1 MPPGGTTFRAH
12 LLPFF
17 PGRKTLP
24 GGQFPAL
31 PSLDSASLG
40 RGRLSISRL
49 PSRFPRD
56 LCKSRGGGDI
66 CLTAKSP
73 ILRVPGCKSTGWL
86 WGERGAHFRPTTIQ
100 DASNLSLRASYAIFS
115 MVEDFWRKI
124 FLKNSKRIGIT
135 GIGRLMEKEL
145 VNWKELKSCWIISK
159 GLRNWKIVWLRPQL
173 VRFSQRK
180 IRIFPVTILSGSAK
194 HSHGVSRSHER
205 AFTRYRNSPYKDKPF
220 FLSSLSFSTPINLV
234 LAAPDRHAPLRLITK
249 RGENTKWNPRIK
261 ISFSSLSWFKKWT
274 NIYIYNRS

>member
-1 MPPGGTTFRAH
+1 MPTFFPSSPVVKRCPGGNS
-12 LLPFF
+12 LPFPPLTLRRWAEADF
-17 PGRKTLP
+17 RFRGSLRVFRGIYANPGAAGISAWLRNRRYCAFLVVNQP
-24 GGQFPAL
+24 GGYGGNTRRPL
-31 PSLDSASLG
+31 PPDNNPGCFQPFSTGILRHLFD
-40 RGRLSISRL
+40 
-49 PSRFPRD
+49 
-56 LCKSRGGGDI
+56 GGGF
-66 CLTAKSP
+66 LK
-73 ILRVPGCKSTGWL
+73 
-86 WGERGAHFRPTTIQ
+86 
-100 DASNLSLRASYAIFS
+100 
-115 MVEDFWRKI
+115 EDFSQKFEENR
-124 FLKNSKRIGIT
+124 GIT
-135 GIGRLMEKEL
+135 GIGRLMEKGL

-249 RGENTKWNPRIK
+249 RGGNTKWNPRIK